1 MDCGFHIES
10 CQNDSKARVLQKASS
25 PSSAKFIEIAHRSG
39 TWSMQ
44 KTKLKGARAACFG
57 KLPGC
62 LDDPSGKWVKPHMD
76 WWFVFVAI
84 KSGSWKFGNMISLY
98 VLPVTYPCVQ
108 DQLLKK
114 SIKKCHA
121 EESAV
126 KNSGTWQKTNTR
138 SRVFRGLPGLPPGAV

>member
-1 MDCGFHIES
+1 MSWRKGAALRDELWIPWNPWRWTRFWPETAGTTWVWIVVDCRFHIES

-57 KLPGC
+57 KLPRC

-114 SIKKCHA
+114 
-121 EESAV
+121 V
-126 KNSGTWQKTNTR
+126 
-138 SRVFRGLPGLPPGAV
+138 